1 MHRFSPHFLR
11 MTATAFCVLLSATGA
26 SAAVVAS
33 ANMAVSATVLPI
45 CATSSACTAGSART
59 EQVVAFS
66 ATTGGNAAD
75 PAPASAQVHRMLVIS
90 Y

>member
-45 CATSSACTAGSART
+45 CASSACTAGSART